1 LFYWFWFFRFEG
13 NLEVLIIGDWHLI
26 LQSDLHIAGD
36 KVLQLDFITCTPS
49 KRAQAEPLAAALI
62 EAALIFK
69 GNS

>member
-1 LFYWFWFFRFEG
+1 
-13 NLEVLIIGDWHLI
+13 LI